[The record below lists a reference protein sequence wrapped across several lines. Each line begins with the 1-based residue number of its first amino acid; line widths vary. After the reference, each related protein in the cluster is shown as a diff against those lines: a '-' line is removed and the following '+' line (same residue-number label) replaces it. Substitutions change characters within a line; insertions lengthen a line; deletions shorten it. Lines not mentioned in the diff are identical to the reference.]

1 MISILLVDDDRLNR
15 KTISAVLSMADY
27 EVRLAEDG
35 ATAIRMFAQERPALV
50 LLDVMM
56 PEMDGF
62 EVCRKLRKL
71 DRETPIIFLSGLS
84 TDESQIKGLE
94 AGADDYI
101 PKTASDELILARV
114 ARALERAGRF
124 AATPAPDDMTK
135 TEADIYR
142 LLKSDPGR
150 FFSYREIFTAAFG
163 DGYVIDEGSIRSH
176 LSRIRRKLPA
186 NEQIESKRG
195 LGFALRR

>member
-1 MISILLVDDDRLNR
+1 MISILLVDDDRVNR
-15 KTISAVLSMADY
+15 KTISAVLTLADY

-35 ATAIRMFAQERPALV
+35 ASAIRLFAQEHPALV

-56 PEMDGF
+56 PGMDGF
-62 EVCRKLRKL
+62 EVCRKIRKL
-71 DRETPIIFLSGLS
+71 DRETPILFLSGLDS
-84 TDESQIKGLE
+84 DESQIKGLE

-101 PKTASDELILARV
+101 PKSASDELILARV
-114 ARALERAGRF
+114 ARALERAGRL
-124 AATPAPDDMTK
+124 AATPAPDAMTK

-163 DGYVIDEGSIRSH
+163 DGYIADEGTIRSH
-176 LSRIRRKLPA
+176 ISRIRRKIPKS
-186 NEQIESKRG
+186 EQIDSKRG